1 MNRQLL
7 RGKAPDLSRPSRRL
21 LAAFTLIELLVV
33 IAIIAILAGLLLPA
47 LAKAK
52 GKAHDARCLNNL
64 KQLGIAIVMYADDN
78 GGRLPAAT
86 PSVTNQIVATNMLPR
101 ICDVLAPHLGYS
113 TNALPTSL
121 TVFRCP
127 KDNLGWFEQEGS
139 SYQWEYI
146 QNSRPIERVTERTA
160 LMYDYENFHSGSG
173 SGTKCILFGDGHAV
187 KL

>member
-1 MNRQLL
+1 M
-7 RGKAPDLSRPSRRL
+7 
-21 LAAFTLIELLVV
+21 
-33 IAIIAILAGLLLPA
+33 
-47 LAKAK
+47 
-52 GKAHDARCLNNL
+52 
-64 KQLGIAIVMYADDN
+64 
-78 GGRLPAAT
+78 
-86 PSVTNQIVATNMLPR
+86 
-101 ICDVLAPHLGYS
+101 
-113 TNALPTSL
+113 
-121 TVFRCP
+121 FRCP